1 MRDIH
6 SKIKIDIP
14 ADKSPMLMALKT
26 GADPK
31 VVRRVGGLLPLAYGQ
46 QYMWRLFWRL
56 RN

>member
-14 ADKSPMLMALKT
+14 ADKSPLLMALKT
-26 GADPK
+26 GADLNLLK
-31 VVRRVGGLLPLAYGQ
+31 HFKRLLPLAYEQ
-46 QYMWRLFWRL
+46 QYLMRQFWKL